1 MNKWMEKNGYVI
13 SSRLIPIL
21 YLERIYFETLS
32 FSFEVEC
39 WSLSPEFVKATKF
52 VANKS

>member
-1 MNKWMEKNGYVI
+1 MKKMAMVI

-21 YLERIYFETLS
+21 YLERIYFETLR

-39 WSLSPEFVKATKF
+39 
-52 VANKS
+52 